1 MLVVPD
7 NKTANEVPK
16 IEGMMVYRKDNK
28 KIYVQYDKRLN
39 ALAKVN
45 KV

>member
-7 NKTANEVPK
+7 KQTANEVPK

-28 KIYVQYDKRLN
+28 KIYIQSDKKLN
-39 ALAKVN
+39 GLAEEN